1 MAERIPGLFLE
12 PETAFFILLKAREFH
27 AKMDEVDT
35 DEGSNPTDDK
45 MIDLLEFQADGSG
58 EEELISAIQGLDED
72 ERLDLIALIW
82 IGRGDFSPQQWSE
95 ARENAPADR
104 PTGRRRLCPGPAHG
118 QPLPAGGPLADGHS
132 LIEFLDRGFS
142 EIGDVRLLD

>member
-27 AKMDEVDT
+27 AKVDEVDP

-45 MIDLLEFQADGSG
+45 MIDVLEFQADDSV
-58 EEELISAIQGLDED
+58 EEELVSAIQGLDED

-82 IGRGDFSPQQWSE
+82 IGRGDFSLKQWSE
-95 ARENAPADR
+95 ARQNARRIDQLGVADYVL
-104 PTGRRRLCPGPAHG
+104 G
-118 QPLPAGGPLADGHS
+118 LPMASDYLQEGLSQFGHS
-132 LIEFLDRGFS
+132 LIEFLDSGFPG
-142 EIGDVRLLD
+142 IGDLRLLD